1 MQQYNTLAAVNQDHK
16 KNNHAQKTPEIIL
29 GKPFSIK
36 GKTQQSFAIFSKRR
50 SSTPETLEHTRGC
63 FYD

>member
-36 GKTQQSFAIFSKRR
+36 GKPNNPLLYLPREDPPHQK
-50 SSTPETLEHTRGC
+50 P
-63 FYD
+63 